1 MICDLCGA
9 PLVQEQVTYT
19 IELDGKWI
27 MIEHVPA
34 RVCTQCGEKLF
45 SPDTVD
51 KLQQIARD
59 QKGPYRILATPVFDF
74 ANTI

>member
-1 MICDLCGA
+1 MTCDLCGA

-34 RVCTQCGEKLF
+34 RVCTQSGE
-45 SPDTVD
+45 

-59 QKGPYRILATPVFDF
+59 LKGPHRILATPVFDF